1 MARPKKTEPV
11 VMRFAD
17 ASPEEKQ
24 AIQELVVKI
33 SREAARLDPR
43 RGSIV
48 NTG

>member
-1 MARPKKTEPV
+1 
-11 VMRFAD
+11 MRFAD
-17 ASPEEKQ
+17 ASPEAQQ

-43 RGSIV
+43 RGSIA